1 MLGRGRGKIVHWT
14 GDATGHLLVEH
25 PEKDEYRDPWRLI
38 AYVAQNASRFSEAE
52 LLTLG
57 ALTLFMAIR
66 EVSPTTRGFQVLV
79 AADRGID
86 SFGPVHP
93 AFFAGVSSLK
103 ERLLSLR
110 LDDQPAFRAV
120 AFQFV
125 RPALEMHGW
134 SDAAGL
140 SEP

>member
-1 MLGRGRGKIVHWT
+1 MHWT
-14 GDATGHLLVEH
+14 GDATGHLLVER
-25 PEKDEYRDPWRLI
+25 PEKDEYRDAWRLI
-38 AYVAQNASRFSEAE
+38 AYVAQNAARFTEAE

-66 EVSPTTRGFQVLV
+66 EVSPATRGLQVLV

-93 AFFAGVSSLK
+93 AFDAGVASLK

-110 LDDQPAFRAV
+110 LDDQPALRAA

-125 RPALEMHGW
+125 RPALEAHGW
-134 SDAAGL
+134 SDQLA
-140 SEP
+140 

>member
-1 MLGRGRGKIVHWT
+1 VHWI

-25 PEKDEYRDPWRLI
+25 PERHEYRDPWGLI
-38 AYVAQNASRFSEAE
+38 AYAAQNASRFREAE

-66 EVSPTTRGFQVLV
+66 EVPPTTRGVQVLV

-86 SFGPVHP
+86 SLGPVHP
-93 AFFAGVSSLK
+93 AFYAGVSSLK
-103 ERLLSLR
+103 ERLLSQR
-110 LDDQPAFRAV
+110 LDDQPAFRAA

-125 RPALEMHGW
+125 RPALEAHGW
-134 SDAAGL
+134 SDPAA
-140 SEP
+140 